1 MKFLSYQILN
11 LTLNKTRKER
21 KINELNLSRTTNRLE
36 ATLLIVPDAT
46 QPPERAE
53 WAAALK
59 GRIVLDK
66 SCLLREK
73 GMVVAYKKRLP
84 KGKIFI
90 TENFEASHP
99 QITKLVLDSKN
110 WKKANERS
118 TAKVILR
125 TSDEDD
131 GNGSDG
137 SLSFT
142 KQELL
147 EYIKKID
154 MKRSG
159 MLRGSSK

>member
-1 MKFLSYQILN
+1 
-11 LTLNKTRKER
+11 
-21 KINELNLSRTTNRLE
+21 
-36 ATLLIVPDAT
+36 
-46 QPPERAE
+46 
-53 WAAALK
+53 
-59 GRIVLDK
+59 
-66 SCLLREK
+66 
-73 GMVVAYKKRLP
+73 MVVAYKKRLP
-84 KGKIFI
+84 KGKMFI

-125 TSDEDD
+125 TSDEDSD
-131 GNGSDG
+131 DDG
-137 SLSFT
+137 SRCFT

>member
-1 MKFLSYQILN
+1 M
-11 LTLNKTRKER
+11 
-21 KINELNLSRTTNRLE
+21 SRTTNRLE

-66 SCLLREK
+66 SCLLRGK

-84 KGKIFI
+84 KGKMFI

-125 TSDEDD
+125 TSDEDSD
-131 GNGSDG
+131 DG